1 MKMSVTLSLFA
12 LIVMIS
18 ANAQNVGIGTT
29 NPLEKLSVGSNSQFR
44 VDANGNI
51 TRINNISYS
60 FPAIQGANQYLKNDG
75 AGNLSWTPAPKPVV
89 RVFSL
94 VNSGTSAWLIDNA
107 SDYNATP
114 FNSNPTLTLY
124 RGLTYQFSSFVG
136 SMHPFRIA
144 TVAGIG
150 TPYTVG
156 ITNNDVINGV
166 LTFTVPMD
174 APDSL
179 HYYCLNHSPMNG
191 GIRIR

>member
-1 MKMSVTLSLFA
+1 MKKSLTVSLFG
-12 LIVMIS
+12 LIITIS
-18 ANAQNVGIGTT
+18 GNAQNVGIGTT

-44 VDANGNI
+44 VDVNGNI
-51 TRINNISYS
+51 TRINNVPYS
-60 FPAIQGANQYLKNDG
+60 FPAAQGSNQYLRNDG
-75 AGNLSWTPAPKPVV
+75 AGNLSWTPAPRPVV
-89 RVFSL
+89 RVFTL
-94 VNSGTSAWLIDNA
+94 VNNGMSSWFIDNA
-107 SDYNATP
+107 SDYNAAP

-124 RGLTYQFSSFVG
+124 RGFTYQFSAFVG
-136 SMHPFRIA
+136 SAHPFRIA

-156 ITNNDVINGV
+156 ITNNDVVDGV

-179 HYYCLNHSPMNG
+179 HYYCLNHAPMNG